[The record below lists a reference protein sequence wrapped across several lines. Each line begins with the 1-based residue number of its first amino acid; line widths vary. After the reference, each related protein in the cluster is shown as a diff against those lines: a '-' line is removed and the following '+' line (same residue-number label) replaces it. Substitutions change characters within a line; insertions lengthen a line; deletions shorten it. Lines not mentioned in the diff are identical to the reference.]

1 MSLYFQMDFEM
12 ETVLD
17 YEDYEGLPEGL
28 GPLEEVSLTSEQ
40 QSEPPAKKRKK
51 HQKRKRKYKK
61 SHLKSVV
68 IPVDNK
74 KDQKKTDEEK
84 KPKEKTA
91 TTEKTPEEKKTDEE
105 KKSKEKATTT
115 EKTPEEKKTDGEE
128 TSEEKATTTEKTP
141 EEKKTDGEETSEEKK
156 TATAEGAP
164 EEKKLTDGDKRRK
177 EGINNL
183 IPPSFIPNTMID
195 NNETKMSKVHAEE
208 SQLRMTLGGIGILAR
223 KRFFAGL
230 ESAINQPNPK
240 ARFDNVLGLFDH
252 ALDYHNS
259 NVMKLYSE
267 DKMKNDK

>member
-1 MSLYFQMDFEM
+1 MDFEM

-128 TSEEKATTTEKTP
+128 TSEEK
-141 EEKKTDGEETSEEKK
+141 K

-183 IPPSFIPNTMID
+183 IPPSFVPNTMID

-208 SQLRMTLGGIGILAR
+208 SQLRMTLGAMSILSR
-223 KRFFAGL
+223 KKFFAGL
-230 ESAINQPNPK
+230 ESAVNKPDCK
-240 ARFDNVLGLFDH
+240 SRFNEVLGLFDQVMES
-252 ALDYHNS
+252 HNA
-259 NVMKLYSE
+259 NIMKFYSE
-267 DKMKNDK
+267 DKLENDK